1 MYNIKCTFPLIGDVS
16 IDIKSSDLFEFTK
29 RQLKNYIVSHSSIPN
44 IKSFVSLNVPSIN
57 NTNFEDIILGRE
69 IKFKDNELHIS
80 KKSRIQ
86 TLSYKYNFND
96 HLTLNI
102 DLKKKSLYY
111 LKNLLSSKYSINHIL
126 FYQTILYPIF
136 SLYAMQDSY
145 SLVHGSLIKIND
157 KYIVLTGL
165 DGVGKSSLSYE
176 LLLRGHKILADNF
189 VLSNGKSFVGL
200 NMPIRLDLENDT
212 KENIIYEDDNLKE
225 VLFDFKEDNAVVVDN
240 VYFLSISENLAI
252 KELDKNIVTQN
263 WHLIN
268 NGAGEILEANLF
280 NLPFLYQNSLTKSL
294 DISSYRSY
302 SFSIPKGKIKE
313 AVEELI
319 CQLNI

>member
-1 MYNIKCTFPLIGDVS
+1 MFNIKCIFPLIGNVS
-16 IDIKSSDLFEFTK
+16 IDIESSDLFEFTE
-29 RQLKNYIVSHSSIPN
+29 RQLKNYIVSKSSIQN
-44 IKSFVSLNVPSIN
+44 IKSFVSLHALSIN
-57 NTNFEDIILGRE
+57 NINFEDSILGRE
-69 IKFKDNELHIS
+69 IKFKDNKLYIS

-96 HLTLNI
+96 NISLNI
-102 DLKKKSLYY
+102 FLKKKNLYY
-111 LKNLLSSKYSINHIL
+111 LKSLLSSRYSINHLL
-126 FYQTILYPIF
+126 FYKTILYPIF
-136 SLYAMQDSY
+136 SLYTIEDNY
-145 SLVHGSLIKIND
+145 TLIHGSLIKVND
-157 KYIVLTGL
+157 KYIVLAGL
-165 DGVGKSSLSYE
+165 DGIGKSSLSNE
-176 LLLRGHKILADNF
+176 LALRGYQILADNF
-189 VLSNGKSFVGL
+189 VLFNGRKFTGL

-225 VLFDFKEDNAVVVDN
+225 VLFDFKEDNAVEVDN

-252 KELDKNIVTQN
+252 KELDKNIVNQN

-280 NLPFLYQNSLTKSL
+280 TLPFLYQNSLTKSL
-294 DISSYRSY
+294 DTGSYMSY

-313 AVEELI
+313 AVKELI

>member
-1 MYNIKCTFPLIGDVS
+1 MHNIKCIFPLIGNIS
-16 IDIKSSDLFEFTK
+16 IDIKNSDLFEFTK
-29 RQLKNYIVSHSSIPN
+29 RQLKNYIVSQSSISN

-57 NTNFEDIILGRE
+57 NTNFEDITLGRE
-69 IKFKDNELHIS
+69 IKFKDNKLNIS

-96 HLTLNI
+96 NLTLNI

-111 LKNLLSSKYSINHIL
+111 LKSLLSSKYSINHIL

-165 DGVGKSSLSYE
+165 DGVGKSSLSHE
-176 LLLRGHKILADNF
+176 LLLMGHKILADNF

-225 VLFDFKEDNAVVVDN
+225 VLFDFKEDNAVVVDK
-240 VYFLSISENLAI
+240 VYFLSIGENLAI

-294 DISSYRSY
+294 DIGSYRSY
-302 SFSIPKGKIKE
+302 SFPIPQGKIKE
-313 AVEELI
+313 ALEELI